1 VDATLGLPLLVG
13 LIAVAL
19 LFDFLNGLHDA
30 ANSIATIVSTRV
42 LRPQYAVF
50 WAAFFNFVAFL
61 VFGLNVAQTI
71 GTGIVEPSIIDAQ
84 VIFAALMGLFLEF
97 AVFRWVRTREPVV
110 KAVITEAPGRR
121 GLEGSG
127 RLPPMSIWR
136 TQTSVEQLQVHS
148 RNTLADTIGIR
159 VTEIGPDYVRAT
171 MPVSPRT
178 HQPMG
183 VLHGGAS
190 VALAETV
197 GSLAAN
203 MCVDQTLYVCLGQEI
218 NANHL
223 RPVSSGIV
231 TATARPYHIGKRTH
245 VWGIEIRD
253 EQEKLVCVSRL
264 TLAVRRPK
272 GAVVCFGA
280 VVAMKSLLNYT

>member
-1 VDATLGLPLLVG
+1 
-13 LIAVAL
+13 
-19 LFDFLNGLHDA
+19 
-30 ANSIATIVSTRV
+30 
-42 LRPQYAVF
+42 
-50 WAAFFNFVAFL
+50 
-61 VFGLNVAQTI
+61 
-71 GTGIVEPSIIDAQ
+71 
-84 VIFAALMGLFLEF
+84 
-97 AVFRWVRTREPVV
+97 
-110 KAVITEAPGRR
+110 
-121 GLEGSG
+121 
-127 RLPPMSIWR
+127 MSIWR
-136 TQTSVEQLQVHS
+136 TQTSVEQLQGQS
-148 RNTLADTIGIR
+148 RNTLADTVGIR
-159 VTEIGPDYVRAT
+159 VTEIGPDFLRAS
-171 MPVSPRT
+171 MPVNPKT
-178 HQPMG
+178 HQPMD

-264 TLAVRRPK
+264 TMAVVERPK
-272 GAVVCFGA
+272 DGP
-280 VVAMKSLLNYT
+280 